1 MNRFDSAIN
10 AVTTQIE
17 KMDKMSPQNLQAFAS
32 SLKDFMICS
41 LLEDL
46 KEGKLK
52 LINNPLNRSQWS
64 LNRSY

>member
-1 MNRFDSAIN
+1 MNRFDTAITSIVN
-10 AVTTQIE
+10 QME
-17 KMDKMSPQNLQAFAS
+17 KMDRMPPENLAFFSS
-32 SLKDFMICS
+32 SLKDLSICS